1 MMGSTSVHAGAIL
14 TLGLLLTVGDAAR
27 ADDQTAEQQPT
38 LRRSSEILAQ
48 MDRPVIETPRPGRSW
63 FVSNIHIK
71 KKRGLEYTHVMS
83 VKGRPMLLNVQG
95 PVMRKKRLGLTLEL
109 RF

>member
-27 ADDQTAEQQPT
+27 ADDRTAEQQPT
-38 LRRSSEILAQ
+38 LRRSIEILAQ
-48 MDRPVIETPRPGRSW
+48 MDRPVFETPRPGRIW

>member
-1 MMGSTSVHAGAIL
+1 MMGSTSAHAGAIL

-27 ADDQTAEQQPT
+27 ADDPIAEQQPT
-38 LRRSSEILAQ
+38 LRRSVEILAQ
-48 MDRPVIETPRPGRSW
+48 LDRPEVETPRPGRSW

-71 KKRGLEYTHVMS
+71 KKRGLEYTQVMS
-83 VKGRPMLLNVQG
+83 VNGHPMLFSVQG